1 MPNIDPNIVQTIR
14 TTYPAVRRISELPD
28 IADIDNKETI
38 EANSYI
44 VLANESEQKN
54 YKKQFEDVKSEIKK
68 AIKKDIKDEFDIEL
82 DNNYSERISSLE
94 QTVQDILDNGCGH
107 HGGGGSGGG
116 DNPPQ
121 PGTQTTYYF
130 WLIDENHI
138 NNYLS
143 QTSPVLYNAII
154 EKAVNSSVNSCPFI
168 ARRPYSVYYE
178 IQNKFSDFNAQNNSA
193 YLIIPKQFID
203 TMLIG
208 NQTYVLINNNIL
220 TTNGFNFIVKEIGT
234 TEYKLDVN
242 NENDNKVGYVIIKLV
257 DEITTGMNLTI

>member
-168 ARRPYSVYYE
+168 DDKNYPVYQIIE
-178 IQNKFSDFNAQNNSA
+178 SKFSDFVGDVAA
-193 YLIIPKQFID
+193 YLILPKKYVSRDEFD
-203 TMLIG
+203 TL
-208 NQTYVLINNNIL
+208 NYVYINNKVL
-220 TTNGFNFIVKEIGT
+220 TTSGFSLIVKEIGT

-257 DEITTGMNLTI
+257 DEINTGLKLKI